1 MLWDGV
7 TRLGAILTLSKNR
20 FLTR

>member
-7 TRLGAILTLSKNR
+7 TRLGAILTLS
-20 FLTR
+20 